1 MRLQQLHMPLLLSV
15 ILLPLLGST
24 LLFLQPTWEKRKIQQ
39 VSLLISLTTFMLS
52 LVLWLL
58 FDNSCVQFQFGDVSF
73 LHQAK
78 SLNNAHDTS
87 AVLAKQSFVQST
99 DQIRELFSENSV
111 RHLDSALLASV
122 EGLSNTV
129 FHSSAGVE
137 IAPSPQSE
145 QSLALL
151 GTYSKPSLGI
161 IGLDGISLFFILLT
175 TFLIP
180 VCLLVSNVESQ
191 VKEYHIAFLILES
204 LMLALFSVLDLFLFY
219 IFFESVLIPIFVI
232 IGVWG
237 SRERKVRAAYQFFL
251 YTLTGSLLMLLALL
265 LIYLQA
271 GSLDLQILYTT
282 PFTEER
288 QLLLWCAFFASFAV
302 KVPMVPVHIWLPEAH
317 VEAPT
322 AGSVLLA
329 GIMLKLGTYG
339 FLRFS
344 IPLFPYACQY
354 FTPLVYTLSVIAIM
368 YTSLTT
374 LRQVDLKK
382 IIAYSSVAHMNF
394 VTLGL
399 FSLNAQGVQGSI
411 LLMISHGLVS
421 PALFLL
427 VGGLYDR
434 HKTRTLRYYSGLCTT
449 MPIFGILFVFFT
461 MANISLPG
469 TSSFVGEFCVLTGAF
484 QNNTAASIF
493 ATTGIVTGAAYA
505 LWLCNRLLFGLTKP
519 DLISATSDL
528 SRRETWMFAPFV
540 SLVLLLGVYPLPLIE
555 AMELSVGNVLQQAVY
570 SV

>member
-1 MRLQQLHMPLLLSV
+1 MPLLLSV
-15 ILLPLLGST
+15 ILLPLFGSA

-39 VSLLISLTTFMLS
+39 VSLFVSLSTFVLS

-58 FDNSCVQFQFGDVSF
+58 FDNSCVQFQFGDVTFWEKAELPS
-73 LHQAK
+73 K
-78 SLNNAHDTS
+78 GHDTS
-87 AVLAKQSFVQST
+87 AIQMST
-99 DQIRELFSENSV
+99 DQIRELFSENRV
-111 RHLDSALLASV
+111 RHLDSGEGLLASG
-122 EGLSNTV
+122 EGFSNT
-129 FHSSAGVE
+129 SS
-137 IAPSPQSE
+137 SSSQS
-145 QSLALL
+145 L

-271 GSLDLQILYTT
+271 GSLDLQVLYTT

-427 VGGLYDR
+427 VGALYDR
-434 HKTRTLRYYSGLCTT
+434 HKTRTLRYFSGLCTS

-505 LWLCNRLLFGLTKP
+505 LWLCNRILFGLSKP

-528 SRRETWMFAPFV
+528 SRRETWMFVPFV
-540 SLVLLLGVYPLPLIE
+540 SLVLFLGIYPFPLIE

-570 SV
+570 SA

>member
-1 MRLQQLHMPLLLSV
+1 
-15 ILLPLLGST
+15 
-24 LLFLQPTWEKRKIQQ
+24 
-39 VSLLISLTTFMLS
+39 MLS
-52 LVLWLL
+52 LVLFLL
-58 FDNSCVQFQFGDVSF
+58 FDNSCVEFQFGDLSF
-73 LHQAK
+73 GSRTHIGASFETPSYIAERYTTPMSTENIHDLLSPSRAGY
-78 SLNNAHDTS
+78 SNA
-87 AVLAKQSFVQST
+87 AE
-99 DQIRELFSENSV
+99 ELLYS
-111 RHLDSALLASV
+111 
-122 EGLSNTV
+122 GKTLSNDLV
-129 FHSSAGVE
+129 SSDARD
-137 IAPSPQSE
+137 ATSLLSSSE
-145 QSLALL
+145 SSSLGA
-151 GTYSKPSLGI
+151 YSKPSLGI

-180 VCLLVSNVESQ
+180 ICLLVSNVETQ
-191 VKEYHIAFLILES
+191 CKEYHIAFLILES

-344 IPLFPYACQY
+344 IPLFPYASQY

-411 LLMISHGLVS
+411 LLMISHGIVS

-427 VGGLYDR
+427 VGALYDR

-505 LWLCNRLLFGLTKP
+505 LWLCNRILFGLSKP
-519 DLISATSDL
+519 AYISATSDL
-528 SRRETWMFAPFV
+528 SRRETWLFIPFV
-540 SLVLLLGVYPLPLIE
+540 FLVLFLGIYPFPLIE

-570 SV
+570 SS